1 MSAFAQIKHDARRA
15 VHDALAV
22 EAVYTDPDG
31 VNATTLSVRWH
42 NRINRHGD
50 MDAQGYAEIIEN
62 IDRIIFDLEELAAKG
77 VTLARE
83 GTVTLSALLGGA
95 TFSLD
100 AQEPDSGPIERI
112 WLVTRDV

>member
-1 MSAFAQIKHDARRA
+1 VSAFAQIKHDARRA
-15 VHDALAV
+15 VHDALSV
-22 EAVYTDPDG
+22 EVVYTGPDG
-31 VNATTLSVRWH
+31 LTTETLSVRWH

-50 MDAQGYAEIIEN
+50 LDVQGYAEIVEN
-62 IDRIIFDLEELAAKG
+62 IDRVIFDLEELAAKG

-83 GTVTLSALLGGA
+83 GSITLPEIMGGA

-100 AQEPDSGPIERI
+100 TQEPDSGPIERI